1 MTVPSES
8 LVKSVGQL
16 IKDVYGREVGYIVS
30 VNTEV
35 DGSVTEVAI
44 ARDSTIMVVD
54 PSRFKLEGDT
64 LVIIPEWKAETQKV
78 TSSLDKIRRKLK
90 ALEELYNRGEI
101 DRSDYEEMKRKFN
114 SESNKLKESVSKLKS
129 TLKNRLSEID
139 EQLMKIERTLISLKI
154 GYLSAEIDERAYKS
168 SLEQL
173 KKIKES
179 YIQEKDD
186 IRKTLDKLDS
196 VDKENVT
203 ELKPV
208 TPVNL
213 TPEPVQQGEAKKP
226 EIPSVVS
233 VKVLNTL

>member
-35 DGSVTEVAI
+35 DASVTEVAI

-101 DRSDYEEMKRKFN
+101 DRSDYEEMKRKLN
-114 SESNKLKESVSKLKS
+114 SESNKLKESVSKLKL

-196 VDKENVT
+196 MDKENVT

>member
-1 MTVPSES
+1 MTVPSET

-16 IKDVYGREVGYIVS
+16 IKDVYGREVGYVVS

-101 DRSDYEEMKRKFN
+101 DRSDYEEMRRKFN
-114 SESNKLKESVSKLKS
+114 SESNKLKESISKLKS

-173 KKIKES
+173 KKVKES

>member
-16 IKDVYGREVGYIVS
+16 IKDVYGREIGYIVS

-196 VDKENVT
+196 MDKENVT

>member
-16 IKDVYGREVGYIVS
+16 LKDVYGREVGYIVS

-78 TSSLDKIRRKLK
+78 TNSLDKIRRKLK

-196 VDKENVT
+196 MDKENVT

>member
-44 ARDSTIMVVD
+44 ARDSTIMVAD

-101 DRSDYEEMKRKFN
+101 DRSDYEEMKRKFS

-196 VDKENVT
+196 MDKENVT

>member
-35 DGSVTEVAI
+35 DASVTEVAI

-101 DRSDYEEMKRKFN
+101 DRSDYEEMKRKLN

-196 VDKENVT
+196 MDKENVT

>member
-1 MTVPSES
+1 MIVPSES

-44 ARDSTIMVVD
+44 AKDSTIMVVD

-78 TSSLDKIRRKLK
+78 TNSLDKIRRKLK

-101 DRSDYEEMKRKFN
+101 DRSDYEEMKRRFN
-114 SESNKLKESVSKLKS
+114 SESNKLKESISKLKS

-196 VDKENVT
+196 MDKENVT

>member
-8 LVKSVGQL
+8 LIKSVGQL

-35 DGSVTEVAI
+35 DGSVTDVAI

-101 DRSDYEEMKRKFN
+101 DRSDYEEMKRRFN

-179 YIQEKDD
+179 YIQEKED

-196 VDKENVT
+196 MDKENVT

-213 TPEPVQQGEAKKP
+213 TPEPVQQEEAKKP

>member
-1 MTVPSES
+1 
-8 LVKSVGQL
+8 
-16 IKDVYGREVGYIVS
+16 
-30 VNTEV
+30 
-35 DGSVTEVAI
+35 
-44 ARDSTIMVVD
+44 MVVD

-101 DRSDYEEMKRKFN
+101 DRSDYEEMKRKLN

-196 VDKENVT
+196 MDKENVT

>member
-101 DRSDYEEMKRKFN
+101 DRSDYEEMKRRFN

-139 EQLMKIERTLISLKI
+139 EQLMKIERTLSSLKI

-196 VDKENVT
+196 MDKENVT

>member
-101 DRSDYEEMKRKFN
+101 DRSDYEEMKRRFN

-196 VDKENVT
+196 MDKENVT

>member
-16 IKDVYGREVGYIVS
+16 IKDVYGREIGYIVS

-196 VDKENVT
+196 MDKENVT

-213 TPEPVQQGEAKKP
+213 TPEPVQQSEAKKP

>member
-16 IKDVYGREVGYIVS
+16 IKDVYGREIGYIVS

-196 VDKENVT
+196 IDKENVT

-226 EIPSVVS
+226 EIPSVVT

>member
-101 DRSDYEEMKRKFN
+101 DRSDYEEMRRKFN
-114 SESNKLKESVSKLKS
+114 SESNKLKESISKLKS

-196 VDKENVT
+196 MDKENVT

-208 TPVNL
+208 TPINL

>member
-101 DRSDYEEMKRKFN
+101 DRSDYEEMKRRFN

-196 VDKENVT
+196 IDKENVT

>member
-16 IKDVYGREVGYIVS
+16 LKDVYGREVGYIVS

-186 IRKTLDKLDS
+186 IRKTLDKLDGM
-196 VDKENVT
+196 DKENVT

>member
-35 DGSVTEVAI
+35 DGSVTDVAI

-101 DRSDYEEMKRKFN
+101 DRSDYEEMKRRFN

-179 YIQEKDD
+179 YIQEKED

-196 VDKENVT
+196 MDKENVT

-213 TPEPVQQGEAKKP
+213 TPEPVQQEEAKKP

>member
-35 DGSVTEVAI
+35 DSSVTDVAI

-101 DRSDYEEMKRKFN
+101 DRSDYEEMKRRFN

-196 VDKENVT
+196 IDKENVT

>member
-35 DGSVTEVAI
+35 DASVTEVAI

-101 DRSDYEEMKRKFN
+101 DRSDYEEMKRKLN

-129 TLKNRLSEID
+129 ALKNRLSEID

-196 VDKENVT
+196 MDKENVT

>member
-16 IKDVYGREVGYIVS
+16 IKDVYGREIGYIVS

-64 LVIIPEWKAETQKV
+64 LVIIPEWKAETQKA

-196 VDKENVT
+196 MDKENVT

>member
-44 ARDSTIMVVD
+44 ARDSTIVVVD

-196 VDKENVT
+196 MDKENVT

-208 TPVNL
+208 TPINL

>member
-16 IKDVYGREVGYIVS
+16 IKDVYGREIGYIVS

-101 DRSDYEEMKRKFN
+101 DRTTR
-114 SESNKLKESVSKLKS
+114 
-129 TLKNRLSEID
+129 R
-139 EQLMKIERTLISLKI
+139 
-154 GYLSAEIDERAYKS
+154 
-168 SLEQL
+168 
-173 KKIKES
+173 
-179 YIQEKDD
+179 
-186 IRKTLDKLDS
+186 
-196 VDKENVT
+196 
-203 ELKPV
+203 
-208 TPVNL
+208 
-213 TPEPVQQGEAKKP
+213 
-226 EIPSVVS
+226 
-233 VKVLNTL
+233 

>member
-35 DGSVTEVAI
+35 DTSVTEVAI

-101 DRSDYEEMKRKFN
+101 DRSDYEEMKRKLN

-196 VDKENVT
+196 MDKENVT

>member
-101 DRSDYEEMKRKFN
+101 DRSDYEEMKRKLN

-196 VDKENVT
+196 MDKENVT

>member
-16 IKDVYGREVGYIVS
+16 IKDVYGREIGYIVS

-196 VDKENVT
+196 MDKENVT

-226 EIPSVVS
+226 EIPSVVT

>member
-196 VDKENVT
+196 MDKENVT

-226 EIPSVVS
+226 EIPSVVT

>member
-154 GYLSAEIDERAYKS
+154 GYLSAETDERAYKS

-196 VDKENVT
+196 IDKENVT

>member
-78 TSSLDKIRRKLK
+78 TNSLDKIRRKLK

-196 VDKENVT
+196 MDKENVT

>member
-196 VDKENVT
+196 MDKENVT

>member
-44 ARDSTIMVVD
+44 ARDSTIVVVD

-101 DRSDYEEMKRKFN
+101 DRSDYEEMRRKFN
-114 SESNKLKESVSKLKS
+114 SESNKLKESISKLKS

-173 KKIKES
+173 KKVKES

-196 VDKENVT
+196 MDKENVT

-208 TPVNL
+208 TPINL

>member
-1 MTVPSES
+1 MTVPSET

-101 DRSDYEEMKRKFN
+101 DRSDYEEMRRKFN
-114 SESNKLKESVSKLKS
+114 SESNKLKESISKLKS

-173 KKIKES
+173 KKVKES

>member
-16 IKDVYGREVGYIVS
+16 IKDVYGREIGYIVS

-101 DRSDYEEMKRKFN
+101 DRSDYEEMKRRFN

-196 VDKENVT
+196 MDKENVT

>member
-35 DGSVTEVAI
+35 DASVTEVAI

-101 DRSDYEEMKRKFN
+101 DRSDYEEMKRKLN

-196 VDKENVT
+196 MDKENVT

-213 TPEPVQQGEAKKP
+213 TPEPVQQGESKKP

>member
-35 DGSVTEVAI
+35 DASVTEVAI

-196 VDKENVT
+196 MDKENVT

>member
-44 ARDSTIMVVD
+44 AKDSTIMVVD

-78 TSSLDKIRRKLK
+78 TNSLDKIRRKLK

-196 VDKENVT
+196 MDKENVT

>member
-16 IKDVYGREVGYIVS
+16 LKDVYGREVGYIVS

-196 VDKENVT
+196 MDKENVT